1 MELAEIYEKLCS
13 LKIPV
18 AYLMFR
24 KPQVLPFMV
33 YYEGGTE
40 IRGADGYNMIRITN
54 IVIELY
60 SDIKRP
66 ELERQIEE
74 LFRDTEIMKLA
85 DTYLDGEKMFMTSFS
100 FETIQYIEEE

>member
-18 AYLMFR
+18 AYLKFNS
-24 KPQVLPFMV
+24 PQELPFMV

-40 IRGADGYNMIRITN
+40 IRGADGYNMIHITN

-74 LFRDTEIMKLA
+74 LFRDTEIMKLP